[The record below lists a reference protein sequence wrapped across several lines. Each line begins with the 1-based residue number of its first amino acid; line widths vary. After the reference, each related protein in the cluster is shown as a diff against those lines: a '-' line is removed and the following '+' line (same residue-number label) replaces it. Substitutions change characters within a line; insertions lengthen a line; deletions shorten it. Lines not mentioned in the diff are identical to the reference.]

1 MRSWRRRLYLVRS
14 DKKVTRHQPEKS
26 LRRKIRQL
34 TYKHPTSFWTK
45 LVVETH
51 WRFYHLLLF
60 FATLTGYIPMHSI
73 RLLLYRSVFGVDIP
87 KDSVIYWRC
96 RFFAPSGVHIGHH
109 SIVGNDAFLDG
120 RAGIHVGDNVNI
132 GSQVLIYTME
142 HDINSPT
149 FGVVAG
155 PVLIGNMVYIGARV
169 TILPEVKI
177 GSGAVVASGAV
188 VTKDVEPWT
197 VVAGV
202 PAKFIKRRPEL
213 SYRLDT
219 SSKKAFFQ

>member
-1 MRSWRRRLYLVRS
+1 
-14 DKKVTRHQPEKS
+14 
-26 LRRKIRQL
+26 
-34 TYKHPTSFWTK
+34 
-45 LVVETH
+45 
-51 WRFYHLLLF
+51 
-60 FATLTGYIPMHSI
+60 
-73 RLLLYRSVFGVDIP
+73 
-87 KDSVIYWRC
+87 
-96 RFFAPSGVHIGHH
+96 
-109 SIVGNDAFLDG
+109 LDG
-120 RAGIHVGDNVNI
+120 RAGIHIGDNVNI

-155 PVLIGNMVYIGARV
+155 PVVIGNMVYIGARV
-169 TILPEVKI
+169 TILPEVRI

-197 VVAGV
+197 VVGGV
-202 PAKFIKRRPEL
+202 PAKFIKQRPEL